1 MEADTPRPEPTPRE
15 SDLLGCLAAIGR
27 ALHAEFQPRL
37 FLDELSTALHPL
49 VPHDRLDIGYLAAD
63 RRTFS
68 VFAEHGAP
76 GFLPRA
82 ERYTTDMERTPRF
95 PVADSPLAVVFD
107 GEVLRASDL
116 QADPRFVR
124 HADELRAAG
133 LESAVFVPLMTGKR
147 VIGELGAASRIPDA
161 YDDVH
166 IERLRRL
173 GHLIGPLIEMIVL
186 VHRQRRVRRR
196 VGLLQ
201 GITRMLG
208 TTLHVRQ
215 ILAPLGEAIR
225 GAIEFDTLGVILFKP
240 GVADYAFFGTVGE
253 PPVPGVESIPTSEFS
268 YAAAVLAGRPVL
280 FDEASRELD
289 PAFAGDRVMLTAGYE
304 SFFLVPMHFGAEIGG
319 ALFFGKH
326 EARWYD
332 DVDVEIATIVASR
345 MVLGIQHQRL
355 AEHHQR
361 LGAVEAKA
369 QKLERQVTS
378 LRAALDDQFGLD
390 AIIGRAP
397 KFVTAVNDARKVA
410 ATSTTVLLTGE
421 SGTGKEVLARAIH
434 QGSARADGPFV
445 ALNCAA
451 LPETLVESELFGHER
466 GAFTGADRLKRGR
479 FELAAGGTLFLDE
492 IGELAA
498 AAQAKLLR
506 VLQERRYERVGG
518 ATTLVADVRLIAA
531 TNRDPERAVAEGR
544 LREDLYYR
552 LAVFRIHLPAL
563 RERGEDVL
571 LLADHLVR
579 ELGARM
585 GKREPGLS
593 RGARD
598 LLLAHS
604 WPGNIRELQNAI
616 ERALILAED
625 ELIAAEHLGLVARA
639 PRDEAVPAVTA
650 PAVAAPPGET
660 ATSTLTVAEQEKR
673 LIVDA
678 LRRAGGNKA
687 RAAAALGL
695 SPTQLLRRIRR
706 FGLDRQSV

>member
-1 MEADTPRPEPTPRE
+1 MEAATPRAEPTSRDG
-15 SDLLGCLAAIGR
+15 DLLVCLAAIGR

-37 FLDELSTALHPL
+37 FLDELSTALRPL
-49 VPHDRLDIGYLAAD
+49 VPHDRLDIGYLAED

-68 VFAEHGAP
+68 VFAEHGTP
-76 GFLPRA
+76 GYLPPT
-82 ERYTTDMERTPRF
+82 ERYTTDLERTVRF
-95 PVADSPLAVVFD
+95 AVADSPLTAVFD
-107 GEVLRASDL
+107 GEVLCASRL

-124 HADELRAAG
+124 HVNDLRAAR
-133 LESAVFVPLMTGKR
+133 LQSAVFVPLMTGDR
-147 VIGELGAASRIPDA
+147 VIGALGAASRITGA
-161 YDDVH
+161 YVDVH
-166 IERLRRL
+166 IEGLRSL
-173 GHLIGPLIEMIVL
+173 GHLIGPLIEMTAL
-186 VHRQRRVRRR
+186 VHRQRRVRHR

-201 GITRMLG
+201 GITHLLG
-208 TTLHVRQ
+208 TTLHVRD
-215 ILAPLGEAIR
+215 ILVPLGDAIR
-225 GAIEFDTLGVILFKP
+225 RVIDFDTLGVILFKP
-240 GVADYAFFGTVGE
+240 GTADYAFFGTVGE

-268 YAAAVLAGRPVL
+268 YAAAVMAGRPVL

-289 PAFAGDRVMLTAGYE
+289 PAFAGDRMMLTAGYD
-304 SFFLVPMHFGAEIGG
+304 SFFLVPMHFGHEVSG
-319 ALFFGKH
+319 AMFFGKH

-332 DVDVEIATIVASR
+332 DVDVEIARIVASR

-355 AEHHQR
+355 AEQQER
-361 LGAVEAKA
+361 LGAVEAQA
-369 QKLERQVTS
+369 QKLERQVAS
-378 LRAALDDQFGLD
+378 LRTTLGERFGFD

-397 KFVTAVNDARKVA
+397 KFVAAVNDARKVA

-421 SGTGKEVLARAIH
+421 SGTGKEVVARAIH

-492 IGELAA
+492 IGELAPG
-498 AAQAKLLR
+498 AQAKILR

-518 ATTLVADVRLIAA
+518 ATTLEADVRLIAA

-563 RERGEDVL
+563 RERDEDVL
-571 LLADHLVR
+571 LLADHFVR
-579 ELGARM
+579 ELGAKI
-585 GKREPGLS
+585 GKAEPGLS
-593 RGARD
+593 RAARD

-604 WPGNIRELQNAI
+604 WPGNVRELQNAI
-616 ERALILAED
+616 ERALIIAEG
-625 ELIAAEHLGLVARA
+625 ELIAAEHLGLIARRL
-639 PRDEAVPAVTA
+639 RDEAA
-650 PAVAAPPGET
+650 PAVAILSTET
-660 ATSTLTVAEQEKR
+660 GTNTITVAEQEKR

-678 LRRAGGNKA
+678 LRRTGGNKA

-706 FGLDRQSV
+706 FGLDRQSP